1 KDAKITNTLIYM
13 IVKDNMSLN
22 NTDKQRLQY
31 FMKITVPLYSV
42 PGRNKITFLID
53 AKYDHL
59 SGVIKEK
66 LRAAMSITL
75 TTDVW
80 TEIMNTIGYLGLTAH
95 LPNDS
100 KKSSITIGV
109 IELNERHIATY
120 LGEMWSTTC
129 NEWNIL
135 LCNILLIVVTDNIP
149 NICKAAYDVF
159 GKKKQLSSTRWTSIF
174 YMLERFLILI
184 VFQVL
189 NEIMNMLKPFELVS
203 KEICGQKYVT
213 CSVVISMVNAL
224 LHELHVKSGVRSGQR
239 FKTDALSLNF
249 KNDFITKSNS
259 ILSIATILDPR
270 FKRLHFCKAL
280 AHPDYQEQN
289 IIELVDVLQN
299 NGYPLNVIFSTINNR
314 IEKLAKRKNLYINNK
329 MLDDS
334 NSNNNNYYFLVP
346 YIRNFSEK
354 FFHIAHKMNKKVAFK
369 AHNNLNSII
378 KLGKDQLKT
387 NEQKGVVYKIN
398 CKECDVS
405 YVGQTKRKMGTR
417 IFEHQQD
424 IKNKKH
430 CSSVLAE
437 HQMNNGHNFNWD
449 DIKIMAREQYL
460 FKRLT
465 SEMIFIK
472 KQENGLNR
480 QNDTQKEP
488 PQKMPVFGTSIFETF
503 IMPNSYI

>member
-1 KDAKITNTLIYM
+1 MDNLLKELEALKINVRFTLQHISSSSREKHFQMINVTGMVRTFGISQFLSEKVNLYNFLLWTIREVFSTLIENMEFEQNIELRVYMLSLPHLITNIGC
-13 IVKDNMSLN
+13 VKWCEAVVRISIEYWEHY
-22 NTDKQRLQY
+22 TDLRTMAKTFFLMFRLRVGAY
-31 FMKITVPLYSV
+31 YAPLYTV
-42 PGRNKITFLID
+42 FLKMHFD
-53 AKYDHL
+53 
-59 SGVIKEK
+59 
-66 LRAAMSITL
+66 L
-75 TTDVW
+75 T
-80 TEIMNTIGYLGLTAH
+80 
-95 LPNDS
+95 
-100 KKSSITIGV
+100 
-109 IELNERHIATY
+109 R
-120 LGEMWSTTC
+120 
-129 NEWNIL
+129 
-135 LCNILLIVVTDNIP
+135 
-149 NICKAAYDVF
+149 
-159 GKKKQLSSTRWTSIF
+159 
-174 YMLERFLILI
+174 
-184 VFQVL
+184 
-189 NEIMNMLKPFELVS
+189 
-203 KEICGQKYVT
+203 
-213 CSVVISMVNAL
+213 
-224 LHELHVKSGVRSGQR
+224 
-239 FKTDALSLNF
+239 
-249 KNDFITKSNS
+249 
-259 ILSIATILDPR
+259 
-270 FKRLHFCKAL
+270 L

-424 IKNKKH
+424 TKNKKH

-449 DIKIMAREQYL
+449 DIKIMDREQYL

-480 QNDTQKEP
+480 QNDTQKFPEAYVSVLD
-488 PQKMPVFGTSIFETF
+488 ML
-503 IMPNSYI
+503 